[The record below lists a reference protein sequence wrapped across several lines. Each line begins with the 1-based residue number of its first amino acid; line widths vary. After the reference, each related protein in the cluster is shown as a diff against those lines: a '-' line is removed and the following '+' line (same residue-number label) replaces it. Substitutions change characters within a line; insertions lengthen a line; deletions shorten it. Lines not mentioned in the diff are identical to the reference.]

1 MPRKAT
7 SHSGR
12 NHLLP
17 LLLVLA
23 CVVALTV
30 EAADG
35 DPDASFGSGE
45 KVRTDLNTNT
55 GHPSAIA
62 LQHDGKIVMAP
73 NAAQAIIAVGN
84 TNDSGPGSL
93 REAIL
98 FANQQVGEETIT
110 FNIPTSDPGFAG
122 GVYTIKP
129 LSPLPILAGD
139 ITIDGSTQTVFGGNT
154 NPSGPEIV
162 INGSLTPA
170 GIGLE
175 ISGDNNSV
183 TGLVINGFTS
193 GIAITKTL
201 DQAPSNNFI
210 LNNYIGTDASATS
223 AVPNQLS
230 GVSVTGGGSPNS
242 QASQNFIEAN
252 TISGN
257 AGVGISLCD
266 VTQTF
271 ILGNLIGVGP
281 QALNALGNGGHG
293 IQFLCAGASRNS
305 IIGNF
310 IAFNGGDG
318 FRDQPDYQ
326 SPVALTVDGHQRN
339 LIQQNLIFDNGGLGI
354 NLLPPPAGTV
364 DGITPND
371 ACDADQGGNLLQNFP
386 VLRSATTTGGIT
398 TIQGTLNSTPNTTFL
413 LEFFVNDTCDPSGNG
428 EGKFPVGIEQATTD
442 ANCNASFTISLETP
456 LAAGKFVTA
465 TAADLLG
472 NTSEFSA
479 CLQVSGETSSFIV
492 TNTND
497 SGAGS
502 LRQAILDANAASGT
516 DFITFAIPG
525 SGVQTITPVSPLPEI
540 TDPVILDGTTQPGF
554 AGRPLIELSGASA
567 GAPVSGLLITAGNS
581 TVRGMV
587 INRFDG
593 GGFANGQIVL
603 ATNGGNKIESN
614 FLGTDATGTVNQGST
629 TDAGVLISSSSNT
642 IGGTTPAAR
651 NVISGNGFAGVDI
664 RSGAAVANLVL
675 GNFIGT
681 DVTGTADLGNRVG
694 GVFIANGS
702 TNNVI
707 GGTVAGSR
715 NVISGNDF
723 AGLDVRDGITT
734 GNLIQGNFIG
744 TDVTGTIVLANGIG
758 VSFFQTIGNLIGGTT
773 PGAGNTIVFNSGDG
787 VNLNAGS
794 GNAILSNSIFSNSG
808 LGIRLVNGGNNNQA
822 APLINSATTA
832 SGVTTIQGALTSTA
846 NTTFTLQFYAN
857 SACDP
862 SGAGEGQTHIASI
875 SATTD
880 GAGNAS
886 FTVTPQATVALGQ
899 LITATATD
907 PSNNTSQFS
916 ACRQVTVPTVAI
928 SGRVVNLRNIGVGDV
943 AVSVTGTQS
952 ATTMTDINGNYSF
965 PNLSSGGS
973 YTVTPAAT
981 EVVFTPTSR
990 TFNGLVINQTGAD
1003 FVAARQVSVATPAGS
1018 NVTIQFPN
1026 DGITLTFANV
1036 TTAGTT
1042 TLHNIDATRAG
1053 SLPFGYTIA
1062 DPVGVDISTTA
1073 TTNGPIIGCTTL
1085 EVGTN
1090 FSNLRI
1096 LHGENGVLVD
1106 RTTSSD
1112 PQTLT
1117 LCATVDS
1124 LSPFVLAQVQTV
1136 TISGTIFDNTE
1147 RGLGGVTV
1155 SLTGTQQ
1162 AVAITDINGNYIF
1175 TVLSGGTYTITPS
1188 KINFLFEPQNLF
1200 FQGLTAS
1207 VANANF
1213 FGSFL
1218 NFSISGRVTDSNGNG
1233 IPAVTMTLAG
1243 AGAQT
1248 QQTDAIGNY
1257 SFPQVAAGGNYIL
1270 TPTKFGLDF
1279 SPLNQVFNNLSGDQT
1294 SNFLGTPQ
1302 PNPTPTPTPS
1312 QNFDNGTVGPNFTP
1326 GTLTTSPQSNN
1337 PNVTVTVVNGQLVI
1351 TPLGGANGA
1360 NFNGIVLIAPI
1371 DLTATPTVS
1380 IEAVQVPP
1388 EEGALSTFALGND
1401 GDNWYR
1407 FAAGTDP
1414 SLTNAKTQEHTQADP
1429 GITMLF
1435 FQTNLG
1441 GTKFS
1446 TGIPYDAVA
1455 HRFWRFR
1462 FDTPAQTIN
1471 FETSPDAMV
1480 WTLRYTS
1487 SISKPVTGLTAELS
1501 AGTTQS
1507 TLNPD
1512 AAIFDNFSVSTEGL
1526 PVNRIDQTEFFVRQH
1541 YLDFLNREPDPGGF
1555 AYWTSQIQ
1563 QCGNDQLCIH
1573 SRRIG
1578 VSGAFF
1584 AEQEFQQTGTFVYLL
1599 YKAAFNRRLSFAEF
1613 QSDRNHLVVGPNLEQ
1628 TKVALADD
1636 FVARP
1641 AFKSIYDLLNS
1652 VDYVDTL
1659 YANAGIVPTPEQRA
1673 FLVIGLLTGDLT
1685 RGNVLLL
1692 LAENQAFVEKE
1703 FNSVFVLM
1711 EYFGYLQRNPDE
1723 SGYAFWLDVINNREP
1738 NNYRGMICGFITS
1751 AEYQLRFGSTIT
1763 RSNADCSQ

>member
-1 MPRKAT
+1 MPRKAPSYLRRT
-7 SHSGR
+7 Y
-12 NHLLP
+12 
-17 LLLVLA
+17 LLLLFFGFACVLA
-23 CVVALTV
+23 VIV
-30 EAADG
+30 EAADRSFSAG
-35 DPDASFGSGE
+35 FGSGE
-45 KVRTDLNTNT
+45 KVRRDFDVNNGQLRT
-55 GHPSAIA
+55 IA
-62 LQHDGKIVMAP
+62 SQHDGKSLLARSAGQAVIV
-73 NAAQAIIAVGN
+73 VN
-84 TNDSGPGSL
+84 TTDSGPGSL

-98 FANQQVGEETIT
+98 LANQQAGGETIT
-110 FNIPTSDPGFAG
+110 FNIPSSDPGFAG

-129 LSPLPILAGD
+129 RSPLPILEGD
-139 ITIDGSTQTVFGGNT
+139 TTIDGSTQTVFGGDT
-154 NPSGPEIV
+154 NPSGPDVV
-162 INGSLTPA
+162 INGSLIPA
-170 GIGLE
+170 SIGVE
-175 ISGDNNSV
+175 ISGDNNVVSS
-183 TGLVINGFTS
+183 LVINGFAS

-201 DQAPSNNFI
+201 DQIPSNNLI
-210 LNNYIGTDASATS
+210 VGNYIGTDASGTA
-223 AVPNQLS
+223 AVPNQGT
-230 GVSVTGGGSPNS
+230 GVSVTGGGSPNA
-242 QASQNFIEAN
+242 QASQNFIEGN

-257 AGVGISLCD
+257 GGAGITLCD
-266 VTQTF
+266 ATQTF
-271 ILGNLIGVGP
+271 ILANLIGVGP

-293 IQFLCAGASRNS
+293 IQLLCAGASRNS
-305 IIGNF
+305 IVGNF

-326 SPVALTVDGHQRN
+326 SPVALTADGHQGN
-339 LIQQNLIFDNGGLGI
+339 SVQQNLIFDNGGLGI

-364 DGITPND
+364 DGVTPND

-398 TIQGTLNSTPNTTFL
+398 TVQGTLNSTPNTTFL

-428 EGKFPVGIEQATTD
+428 EGKFPVGAVQATTD

-456 LAAGKFVTA
+456 LAAGNFVTA

-479 CLQVSGETSSFIV
+479 CLQVSGQTNSFVV

-502 LRQAILDANAASGT
+502 LRQAILDANVASGT
-516 DFITFAIPG
+516 DFITFNIPG
-525 SGVQTITPVSPLPEI
+525 SGVQTITPLSPLPGI
-540 TDPVILDGTTQPGF
+540 TDAVILDGTTQPGF
-554 AGRPLIELSGASA
+554 AGRPLIELNGASA
-567 GAPVSGLLITAGNS
+567 GSPVSGLVITAGNS
-581 TVRGMV
+581 TVRGLV
-587 INRFDG
+587 INRFNG
-593 GGFANGQIVL
+593 GGFANGQIEL
-603 ATNGGNKIESN
+603 ATNGGNIIEGN
-614 FLGTDATGTVNQGST
+614 FLGTDVSGKVSQGSV
-629 TDAGVLISSSSNT
+629 TDAGVLISSANNR
-642 IGGTTPAAR
+642 IGGTTAAAR
-651 NVISGNGFAGVDI
+651 NVISGNGFAGIDI
-664 RSGAAVANLVL
+664 RTTGAAANLVL

-681 DVTGTADLGNRVG
+681 DVTGTTDLGNRVG

-723 AGLDVRDGITT
+723 AGLDVREGTTT
-734 GNLIQGNFIG
+734 GNIIQGNFIG

-758 VSFFQTIGNLIGGTT
+758 VSFFQTIGNLVGGATA
-773 PGAGNTIVFNSGDG
+773 GAGNTIVFNSGDG

-794 GNAILSNSIFSNSG
+794 GNAILSNAIFSNGG
-808 LGIRLVNGGNNNQA
+808 LGIRLVNGGNNSQS
-822 APLINSATTA
+822 APVINSATNV
-832 SGVTTIQGALTSTA
+832 SGVTTIQGTLTSTP
-846 NTTFTLQFYAN
+846 NTAFTLQFYAN

-862 SGAGEGQTHIASI
+862 SGAGEGQTLIASI
-875 SATTD
+875 SSTTD
-880 GAGNAS
+880 GGGNSS
-886 FTVTPQATVALGQ
+886 FTVTLQTPLAQGQ

-916 ACRQVTVPTVAI
+916 ACRQIAVQTVSI
-928 SGRVVNLRNIGVGDV
+928 SGRVVNLRNEGIGDV
-943 AVSVTGTQS
+943 AVSLTGTVS
-952 ATTMTDINGNYSF
+952 GTTMTDINGNYSF
-965 PNLSSGGS
+965 LNLSSGGS
-973 YTVTPAAT
+973 YTVTPVAT
-981 EVVFTPTSR
+981 GAVFTPANR
-990 TFNGLVINQTGAD
+990 TFNGLVTNQTGAD
-1003 FVAARQVSVATPAGS
+1003 FVAARQISVATPAGS
-1018 NVTIQFPN
+1018 NVTIQFPD

-1042 TLHNIDATRAG
+1042 TLRNIDATRAG

-1062 DPVGVDISTTA
+1062 DPIGVDISTTA
-1073 TTNGPIIGCTTL
+1073 TTSGPITGCTIQ
-1085 EVGTN
+1085 EVATN

-1106 RTTSSD
+1106 RTSSSD
-1112 PQTLT
+1112 PETLT
-1117 LCATVDS
+1117 LCATVDT

-1136 TISGTIFDNTE
+1136 TLSGIIFDSTE

-1162 AVAITDINGNYIF
+1162 AFTTTDNNGNYFF
-1175 TVLSGGTYTITPS
+1175 TVLSGGTYTVTPS
-1188 KINFLFEPQNLF
+1188 KINFLFQPQNLF
-1200 FQGLTAS
+1200 FEGLTSS
-1207 VANANF
+1207 VVDADF

-1218 NFSISGRVTDSNGNG
+1218 SFSLSGRVTDSNGNG

-1248 QQTDAIGNY
+1248 QPTDANGGY
-1257 SFPQVAAGGNYIL
+1257 SFPQVPAGGTYVL

-1279 SPLNQVFNNLSGDQT
+1279 APPNQIFSNLSADQT
-1294 SNFLGTPQ
+1294 SNFVGTPQ
-1302 PNPTPTPTPS
+1302 PSPTPTPTPS

-1351 TPLGGANGA
+1351 TPLSGANGS

-1371 DLTATPTVS
+1371 DLTATPSVS

-1388 EEGALSTFALGND
+1388 EDGALSTFALGND

-1414 SLTNAKTQEHTQADP
+1414 ALTNAKTQERAQADP

-1441 GTKFS
+1441 GNKFS
-1446 TGIPYDAVA
+1446 TGIPYDPVA

-1462 FDTPAQTIN
+1462 FDTPTQTIN
-1471 FETSPDAMV
+1471 FETSPDAVV

-1512 AAIFDNFSVSTEGL
+1512 AAIFDNFNVSTEGL
-1526 PVNRIDQTEFFVRQH
+1526 PVNRVDQAEFFVHQH

-1555 AYWTSQIQ
+1555 AYWTNQIQ

-1578 VSGAFF
+1578 VSGSFF
-1584 AEQEFQQTGTFVYLL
+1584 VEPEFQQTGTFVYLL

-1613 QSDRNHLVVGPNLEQ
+1613 QSDRSHLVVGPNLEQ
-1628 TKVALADD
+1628 TKTALADD
-1636 FVARP
+1636 FVARS
-1641 AFKSIYDLLNS
+1641 AFKSVYDPLNS
-1652 VDYVDTL
+1652 IDYVDTL
-1659 YANAGIVPTPEQRA
+1659 YANAGMVPTPEQRA

-1692 LAENQAFVEKE
+1692 LAEDQAFAQKE
-1703 FNSVFVLM
+1703 LNSVFVLM

-1723 SGYAFWLDVINNREP
+1723 DGYAFWFDVINNREP
-1738 NNYRGMICGFITS
+1738 NNYRGMICAFITS
-1751 AEYQLRFGSTIT
+1751 AEYQLRFGSNIT